1 MFFPRM
7 FSCQVASQ
15 VSALSCCTD
24 PHACPGYG
32 HLGTGTPSPMLIVT
46 CVSMVGR
53 IRGGFCVQLVFCRPT
68 RALAQSHAGWSMYHL
83 RRHRPF
89 LHFSHERV
97 LPAPSK
103 QARRLNH
110 GVPDL
115 LQVVVHDCKAVLEG
129 HGILLGLQNRSPG
142 ERAERKKYTRTNGRP
157 KANPHAHLCF
167 RPLSVRRRFL
177 YRLLPVKVNLQQ
189 TEVAA
194 SKFFHDMILAEASL
208 AEKRGEGIYL
218 FKKKAGKN
226 FRSTRRLQTL
236 KSAKKFFW
244 KIFLVSGS
252 PS

>member
-15 VSALSCCTD
+15 VTALSCCTD

-53 IRGGFCVQLVFCRPT
+53 IHGGFCGQLVFCRPT

-115 LQVVVHDCKAVLEG
+115 LQVVVQFQFVPTVSFFFVFSS
-129 HGILLGLQNRSPG
+129 RSG
-142 ERAERKKYTRTNGRP
+142 KRCAHRRNNNFGASSSLSLSFVTNTR
-157 KANPHAHLCF
+157 F
-167 RPLSVRRRFL
+167 
-177 YRLLPVKVNLQQ
+177 
-189 TEVAA
+189 
-194 SKFFHDMILAEASL
+194 
-208 AEKRGEGIYL
+208 
-218 FKKKAGKN
+218 
-226 FRSTRRLQTL
+226 
-236 KSAKKFFW
+236 
-244 KIFLVSGS
+244 
-252 PS
+252 